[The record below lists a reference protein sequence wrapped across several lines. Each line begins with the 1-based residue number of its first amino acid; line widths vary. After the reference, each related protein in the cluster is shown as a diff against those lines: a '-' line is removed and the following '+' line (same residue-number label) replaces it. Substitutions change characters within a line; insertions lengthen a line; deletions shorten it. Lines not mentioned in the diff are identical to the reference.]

1 MAHRTETVRTIDLDH
16 DQMLIFD
23 GGRDGRVRVLHGGAW
38 LTEEGDA
45 ADAFLRAGAE
55 ARFHGRR
62 TLIEALGPTQLQVV
76 QQGASMRSEVQ
87 AAWRRMW
94 SRLRL
99 GAIRHQLGATAAQSR
114 A

>member
-1 MAHRTETVRTIDLDH
+1 MAHRTETIRTINLDH

-45 ADAFLRAGAE
+45 ADAFLRAGGQ

-62 TLIEALGPTQLQVV
+62 TLIGALGPTQLQVA
-76 QQGASMRSEVQ
+76 QPDAGAAGRMQ
-87 AAWRRMW
+87 ALWRRA
-94 SRLRL
+94 RGVLRRVV
-99 GAIRHQLGATAAQSR
+99 ARHQLGAAAAQ
-114 A
+114 AQC